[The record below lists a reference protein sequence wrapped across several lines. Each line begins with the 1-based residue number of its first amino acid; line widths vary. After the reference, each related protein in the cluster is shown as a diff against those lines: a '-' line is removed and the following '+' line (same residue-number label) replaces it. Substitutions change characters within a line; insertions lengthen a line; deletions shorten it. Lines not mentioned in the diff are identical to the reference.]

1 MKGFEFN
8 NERIKESAQ
17 KLAIKMRHD
26 DPGAKGGLYII
37 NEDGA
42 DREISAEDLFT
53 EPMTEEVK
61 QLRCTVAN
69 LIGENERLKAS
80 FQEITELADDFYVE
94 DNSVANGTYI
104 IKPDIMQYS
113 NTVYLIQTIAKEAL
127 K

>member
-61 QLRCTVAN
+61 QLRCAVAD
-69 LIGENERLKAS
+69 LMGENERLKAS
-80 FQEITELADDFYVE
+80 FQEITELANDFYVE
-94 DNSVANGTYI
+94 DNSVAKGTYI
-104 IKPDIMQYS
+104 IKPDIMQFS

>member
-1 MKGFEFN
+1 MNGIEFN

-42 DREISAEDLFT
+42 EREASAEDLFM

-61 QLRCTVAN
+61 RLRCAVAD
-69 LIGENERLKAS
+69 LIAENERLKA
-80 FQEITELADDFYVE
+80 ELREATLIIDRVE
-94 DNSVANGTYI
+94 NLLSKMRNGTEYE
-104 IKPDIMQYS
+104 
-113 NTVYLIQTIAKEAL
+113 VYGEVYRFLYEMGDEDDNV
-127 K
+127 